1 MTVNNLVWAINPLRT
16 SVSALKKR
24 VTNAKNSLEL
34 IATDLD
40 TLDNRLDKLITESEI
55 YRAKVDRE
63 AGRQVKRL
71 EKEIEKLQKQLTSAP
86 VTQESPQ
93 EDLRVASTV
102 AILECLLRS
111 ICGNNGDDF
120 RLISYAF
127 LFPAVIE
134 RVVSGTEEAY
144 FLEEMPV
151 ATDVVVKRG
160 QEYLGWIRGECDT
173 HLTDPEAWECYAE
186 KVSDWWRNDALP
198 LLYGSRDDNWDI
210 DEPLSY
216 VEMINWRDN
225 PGDRPLQFSSVFDAY
240 EIYRRHKDEVYKSS
254 GVNDYDLKS
263 FTFENNE
270 NL

>member
-1 MTVNNLVWAINPLRT
+1 MAVNNLLWATTPLRN
-16 SVSALKKR
+16 SVTNLKKK
-24 VTNAKNSLEL
+24 VTHVKNALENVSSEL
-34 IATDLD
+34 E
-40 TLDNRLDKLITESEI
+40 TLDLKLDKLITESEI

-63 AGRQVKRL
+63 MGREVRRL
-71 EKEIEKLQKQLTSAP
+71 ERELEVLRKQTSFLP
-86 VTQESPQ
+86 VVAESPQ
-93 EDLRVASTV
+93 EDLKVASTI
-102 AILECLLRS
+102 AIVECILRS
-111 ICGNNGDDF
+111 ICGTNGDDF

-134 RVVSGTEEAY
+134 RVVGGTEEAY
-144 FLEEMPV
+144 FLEEIPV

-173 HLTDPEAWECYAE
+173 HLTDPEAWESYTE
-186 KVSDWWRNDALP
+186 QVSDWWRNDALP

-240 EIYRRHKDEVYKSS
+240 DIYRRHKDEVYKSS